1 MKKSLSIVSFALLA
15 GLAASCNNTDKEA
28 KLAELKKEQASL
40 QSEIQKLETELRESG
55 KLEEEKVAVPVAVV
69 EVKPDT
75 FRHYLEVQGKV
86 DFDKNALI
94 SAKVPGVLTSVRVD
108 RGDKVSQ
115 GQLLATIDATVL
127 EQNIL
132 EVKTAQE
139 LANTVYEKQKR
150 LWDQKI
156 GPEIQYLQ
164 AKNNKESLERK
175 LATLQK
181 QYDQYNIKAPFSGMV
196 DDVMPK
202 TGEAV
207 SPGIGIIRLV
217 NLSGSKVVAEL
228 SEAYSDKVSKG
239 DKARVYFPDINKEI
253 ETEVAV
259 VSQVIN
265 PTNRTFTVELSIKPE
280 DRAELSL
287 RPNMVAVTRIED
299 YSNKNVPVLP
309 VNLVQKDGQ
318 TSYVYVVEK
327 EGNQL
332 VTKRK
337 NVTTGRT
344 YKGEV
349 EVLNGLTANDK
360 VVSAGQQNVADGTV
374 VSVQETTA
382 LN

>member
-156 GPEIQYLQ
+156 GTEIQYLQ